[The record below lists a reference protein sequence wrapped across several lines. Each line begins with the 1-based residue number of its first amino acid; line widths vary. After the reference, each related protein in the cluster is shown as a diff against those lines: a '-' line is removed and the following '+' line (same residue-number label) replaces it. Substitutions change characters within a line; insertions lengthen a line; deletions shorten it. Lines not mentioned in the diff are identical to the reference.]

1 MESLL
6 LFRRALSSP
15 TMCRFIP
22 ALSVT
27 GLCAMGYILS
37 VTGLCDLSP
46 GCVTGLCVGLCAMGY
61 VLSVTGLCVT
71 GLCVSPGCDLK
82 TAAFQET
89 TTRIRRR

>member
-27 GLCAMGYILS
+27 GFSARELLAPLG
-37 VTGLCDLSP
+37 P
-46 GCVTGLCVGLCAMGY
+46 GSSGAR
-61 VLSVTGLCVT
+61 SED
-71 GLCVSPGCDLK
+71 PGRGVACSALPGE
-82 TAAFQET
+82 A
-89 TTRIRRR
+89 R